1 MALWRREFWRP
12 GFWAEDFWEGFTSV
26 VTGSISDGRRRRR
39 LRFSVEIDGQHI
51 AVETAAE
58 ARALLKAQTTPK
70 ARIRRRRKPRITAK
84 ENLRPT
90 VFDIGEVADAAIKSP
105 EIIEMFEAAVAQQSM
120 QALGVLRMELE
131 RVQKLPEPA
140 FAPPEIKI
148 TPEESQLA
156 AGLMRQVGVFDEVMG
171 AFIRDIS
178 KSEKAAY
185 KEMDRIMDTAMRAWA
200 DDRITRKRKRFDA
213 FRKVFGKS

>member
-1 MALWRREFWRP
+1 MAFWRQDFFRT
-12 GFWAEDFWEGFTSV
+12 GFWADDFWEGITAV
-26 VTGSISDGRRRRR
+26 VTVASVADGGHKVRKKRRVR
-39 LRFSVEIDGQHI
+39 LPFSVEIDGQFI
-51 AVETAAE
+51 PVATAEE
-58 ARALLKAQTTPK
+58 ARALLKAHATPK
-70 ARIRRRRKPRITAK
+70 ARITRRKKPRIRTK
-84 ENLRPT
+84 EKLNT
-90 VFDIGEVADAAIKSP
+90 FDIGEVAD
-105 EIIEMFEAAVAQQSM
+105 FEAAVAEQSM
-120 QALGVLRMELE
+120 QALGVLKMELE